1 MAVAGQRL
9 QRATVNR
16 TQEGRPE
23 HGLTLDA
30 ARGPL
35 ARPPSGNAKD
45 ALDTV
50 VSDDGV
56 EHRYLPRS
64 ALRASLGRLKRS
76 RAVSRRKPMAPREP
90 GRKWRSRVQT
100 PVAHAQPGWHR
111 HLAPRSADRPDA
123 SDAAGRS
130 AGGSRRRHWQTAGCG
145 ARAFKRLRR
154 TRSRAGIGASLRA
167 ARVARTPQT
176 QPGGQRAKAC
186 GAKGSL
192 PGCGARAFERSLAE
206 VVSERA
212 FGGRTLA
219 RALPRSYDRAW
230 ARRAGAPAPYR
241 LRRPPWT
248 ATAQTARLACAHA
261 AEDGRARSEP
271 ESA

>member
-1 MAVAGQRL
+1 METSLIDTVLTTISAHIVLKEREQPDFNRSAAAH
-9 QRATVNR
+9 ATAQHAPDGV
-16 TQEGRPE
+16 
-23 HGLTLDA
+23 
-30 ARGPL
+30 
-35 ARPPSGNAKD
+35 PPSG
-45 ALDTV
+45 TQRTH
-50 VSDDGV
+50 STPSRDDDV
-56 EHRYLPRS
+56 EHRYLHLPRS

-100 PVAHAQPGWHR
+100 PVAHAQQGWYR

-123 SDAAGRS
+123 SDAARRS

-176 QPGGQRAKAC
+176 QPGGRRVKAC

-192 PGCGARAFERSLAE
+192 PGCGAR
-206 VVSERA
+206 V
-212 FGGRTLA
+212 RTQ
-219 RALPRSYDRAW
+219 P
-230 ARRAGAPAPYR
+230 G
-241 LRRPPWT
+241 
-248 ATAQTARLACAHA
+248 
-261 AEDGRARSEP
+261 
-271 ESA
+271 

>member
-1 MAVAGQRL
+1 
-9 QRATVNR
+9 
-16 TQEGRPE
+16 
-23 HGLTLDA
+23 
-30 ARGPL
+30 
-35 ARPPSGNAKD
+35 
-45 ALDTV
+45 
-50 VSDDGV
+50 
-56 EHRYLPRS
+56 
-64 ALRASLGRLKRS
+64 
-76 RAVSRRKPMAPREP
+76 
-90 GRKWRSRVQT
+90 
-100 PVAHAQPGWHR
+100 VAHAQPGWHR

-176 QPGGQRAKAC
+176 QPGGRRAKAC

-192 PGCGARAFERSLAE
+192 PSCGARAFERILAV
-206 VVSERA
+206 VVSERT

-230 ARRAGAPAPYR
+230 ARRAGAPAPFR
-241 LRRPPWT
+241 LRRPPW
-248 ATAQTARLACAHA
+248 AAAAQTARLACAHA

>member
-1 MAVAGQRL
+1 MACPLGERKGRTRHRRVT
-9 QRATVNR
+9 TVSS
-16 TQEGRPE
+16 T
-23 HGLTLDA
+23 DIYIF
-30 ARGPL
+30 L
-35 ARPPSGNAKD
+35 A
-45 ALDTV
+45 
-50 VSDDGV
+50 
-56 EHRYLPRS
+56 PRS
-64 ALRASLGRLKRS
+64 ARRSDASNTAGRSAGGSLWRQ
-76 RAVSRRKPMAPREP
+76 REP

-111 HLAPRSADRPDA
+111 HLAPRSADRTDA

-176 QPGGQRAKAC
+176 QPGGRRAKAC

-192 PGCGARAFERSLAE
+192 PSCGARAFERILAV
-206 VVSERA
+206 VVSERT

-230 ARRAGAPAPYR
+230 ARRAGAPAPFR
-241 LRRPPWT
+241 LRRPPW
-248 ATAQTARLACAHA
+248 AAAAQTARLACAHA